1 MFEQAQL
8 LEQLGPSATQR
19 VVERLHHF
27 AIIPDGRLEQL
38 ATDALSENWGQNR
51 FVLEKYLAVHV
62 AWSIEQGRYTH
73 SENQLYTTAGSL
85 QTRYG
90 TPLYLVFQQNT
101 NPGRSPWVL
110 VAVGSNISAPQL
122 PLPPEIP
129 AGPVI
134 PRGAEVVI
142 MHDHVLGENAE
153 RVEFLRDT
161 PRVAQLCAVSGAIQW
176 SLFRR
181 LELPYWYYGR
191 MNYVVPLY
199 LRSRED
205 ISLAPDLVAPIEV
218 AADNLLVRTVLLPHM
233 PYANARVAV
242 KRHDALPHWL
252 LDCWNQEA
260 ERVGEEQ
267 IENPEG

>member
-142 MHDHVLGENAE
+142 MHDHVLGENARGLSFFVTHPE
-153 RVEFLRDT
+153 SRN
-161 PRVAQLCAVSGAIQW
+161 CAPFPVRYSGYF
-176 SLFRR
+176 S
-181 LELPYWYYGR
+181 
-191 MNYVVPLY
+191 
-199 LRSRED
+199 
-205 ISLAPDLVAPIEV
+205 
-218 AADNLLVRTVLLPHM
+218 
-233 PYANARVAV
+233 
-242 KRHDALPHWL
+242 
-252 LDCWNQEA
+252 
-260 ERVGEEQ
+260 
-267 IENPEG
+267 EG